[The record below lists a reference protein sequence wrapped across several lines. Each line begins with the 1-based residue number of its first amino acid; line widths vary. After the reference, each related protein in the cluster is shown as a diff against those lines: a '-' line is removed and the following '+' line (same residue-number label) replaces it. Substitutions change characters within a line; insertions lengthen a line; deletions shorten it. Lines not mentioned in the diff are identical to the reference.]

1 MFLFVESAQ
10 TNQQHNKIIKGSTC
24 GINTGR
30 QKGKRTRQ
38 KMDKIKLY
46 RLSVLFYKVYTDREF
61 AKSQKKTIDTQE
73 TKDDA

>member
-38 KMDKIKLY
+38 KKQIDKN
-46 RLSVLFYKVYTDREF
+46 
-61 AKSQKKTIDTQE
+61 KTISI
-73 TKDDA
+73 KCPVL